1 MDTIIQI
8 VIVAGLVSLFFYLG
22 WLFNS
27 KIGAKSLVSAD
38 ERAKQLITDA
48 EKEAKNL
55 KASLRT
61 SKELGQSNF
70 VNPGLGLVGVGAD
83 FDILPELRLIA
94 NASWLTFDSTSS
106 LRVLRNQGPIDK
118 EIGYDV
124 SAGLVYRPLFIE
136 NIVFRLS
143 GAVLFPEDGM
153 KQLFNDDNQS
163 FPFYSVLANLI
174 LTY

>member
-1 MDTIIQI
+1 M
-8 VIVAGLVSLFFYLG
+8 
-22 WLFNS
+22 
-27 KIGAKSLVSAD
+27 
-38 ERAKQLITDA
+38 
-48 EKEAKNL
+48 
-55 KASLRT
+55 
-61 SKELGQSNF
+61 
-70 VNPGLGLVGVGAD
+70 PGAD

-94 NASWLTFDSTSS
+94 NASWLTFDDTSS

-124 SAGLVYRPLFIE
+124 SAGLVYRPLFIQ

-153 KQLFNDDNQS
+153 KQLFNDDAQR